1 MKSTVKIYFTY
12 LFLLFLNKIQ
22 LIENLKLHMYLTFVP
37 WIMLLLFDSAVL
49 ELDLRYNFKNR
60 KS

>member
-37 WIMLLLFDSAVL
+37 WTMLLLFDSAVL
-49 ELDLRYNFKNR
+49 ELHLRYNFKNR
-60 KS
+60 KN

>member
-37 WIMLLLFDSAVL
+37 WTMLLLFDSAVL

>member
-22 LIENLKLHMYLTFVP
+22 LIENLKLHMYLTSVP
-37 WIMLLLFDSAVL
+37 WTMLLLFDSAVL
-49 ELDLRYNFKNR
+49 ELHLRYNFKNM
-60 KS
+60 KN

>member
-37 WIMLLLFDSAVL
+37 WTMLLLFDSAVL
-49 ELDLRYNFKNR
+49 ELHLRYNFKNM
-60 KS
+60 KN

>member
-22 LIENLKLHMYLTFVP
+22 LIENLKLHMYLKFVP
-37 WIMLLLFDSAVL
+37 WTMLLLFDSAVL
-49 ELDLRYNFKNR
+49 ELHLRYNFKNM
-60 KS
+60 KN